1 MYVLVYII
9 TLMQGDKTEKKEKP
23 GRRGNGT
30 ERQREAGKEDAKS
43 WRSGMKM
50 HDGERM
56 ERRKWES
63 DREALEQIKV
73 KLSAFTYLDER
84 F

>member
-1 MYVLVYII
+1 M
-9 TLMQGDKTEKKEKP
+9 
-23 GRRGNGT
+23 GT
-30 ERQREAGKEDAKS
+30 DERDRE
-43 WRSGMKM
+43 
-50 HDGERM
+50 

-63 DREALEQIKV
+63 DREAVEQIKV

>member
-1 MYVLVYII
+1 MKRGKGEHV
-9 TLMQGDKTEKKEKP
+9 TQRQRGGEKGDEKHE
-23 GRRGNGT
+23 GRVEWEQMRGT
-30 ERQREAGKEDAKS
+30 ER
-43 WRSGMKM
+43 
-50 HDGERM
+50 

-63 DREALEQIKV
+63 DREAVEQIKV